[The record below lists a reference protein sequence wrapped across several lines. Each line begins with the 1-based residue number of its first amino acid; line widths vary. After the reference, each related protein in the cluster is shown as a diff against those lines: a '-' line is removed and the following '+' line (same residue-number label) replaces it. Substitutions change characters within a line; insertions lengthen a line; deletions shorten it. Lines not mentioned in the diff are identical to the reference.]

1 MNVTTE
7 ELDQLFSLLILV
19 LYEPR
24 HISSISIISSLL
36 PSLPGSCALPEEL
49 HEAAL
54 HLEPDVSR
62 QVEEER
68 KEC

>member
-1 MNVTTE
+1 MDVPTK
-7 ELDQLFSLLILV
+7 ELDQLFSLLVLV

-24 HISSISIISSLL
+24 HVSSISIISTLL

-54 HLEPDVSR
+54 HLEPDVAR
-62 QVEEER
+62 QIEEEGE
-68 KEC
+68 EC